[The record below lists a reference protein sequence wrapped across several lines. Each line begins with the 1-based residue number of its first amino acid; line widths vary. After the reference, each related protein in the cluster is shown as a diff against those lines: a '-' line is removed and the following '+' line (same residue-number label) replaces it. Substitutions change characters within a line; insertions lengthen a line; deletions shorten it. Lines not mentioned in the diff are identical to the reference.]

1 MRLNKWIASQGI
13 ASRREADRLIADG
26 RVRVNGVPVTELG
39 VKVDPATDTVEVDTG
54 GRSHVYVALHKPRG
68 YVTAV
73 NPAPGEPKVV
83 TQLVDIPGLFPVG
96 RLDKDS
102 SGLLLL
108 TNDGTLTTALNHP
121 ERHKEKEYDVTVDR
135 PIPDGALQRLAD
147 GMPLM
152 GERTRPATVT
162 RLAPDRF
169 TIVLTEGKNRQVR
182 RMCRKVGHEVKTLV
196 RVRIDGVKLDTLP
209 VGEWRNL
216 TAEEVA
222 ALKAEAPES
231 GRI

>member
-1 MRLNKWIASQGI
+1 
-13 ASRREADRLIADG
+13 
-26 RVRVNGVPVTELG
+26 
-39 VKVDPATDTVEVDTG
+39 
-54 GRSHVYVALHKPRG
+54 
-68 YVTAV
+68 
-73 NPAPGEPKVV
+73 VV

-135 PIPDGALQRLAD
+135 PIPDGGLQRLAD

-152 GERTRPATVT
+152 GERTRPATVI

-169 TIVLTEGKNRQVR
+169 RIVLTEGKNRQVR
-182 RMCRKVGHEVKTLV
+182 RMCRKVGHEVVTLV
-196 RVRIDGVKLDTLP
+196 RVRIDVVKLENLP
-209 VGEWRNL
+209 EGAWRHL
-216 TAEEVA
+216 TPKEVV
-222 ALKAEAPES
+222 ALKAGSAAA